1 MFVRTHT
8 VCVAPEVGADMME
21 VAMTAL
27 ITRDELKAA
36 IDRDEVTVVDALGE
50 SYYAQQH
57 IPGALN
63 LVEAD
68 VASHAAALLPDKDA
82 AIVTYCSNAACPNSQ
97 AVATLLTKLG
107 YTNVRKYRDGIQD
120 WAEAGLPV
128 ETGAAAA

>member
-1 MFVRTHT
+1 
-8 VCVAPEVGADMME
+8 MME
-21 VAMTAL
+21 ETTMAAL
-27 ITRDELKAA
+27 ISRDELKAA
-36 IDRDEVTVVDALGE
+36 IDQDEVTVVDALGE

-68 VASHAAALLPDKDA
+68 VAHRAATLLPDQDA

-120 WAEAGLPV
+120 WVEAGLPV
-128 ETGAAAA
+128 ETGVAAA